1 MSSCCYRVPIFR
13 LRPPGSTASW
23 SARQRVLL
31 AVLVGAMVMAQL
43 AFVANAGADTA
54 SDLDAARQRVAAAQ
68 AEANAAADELSRAEG
83 RYEELEGKI
92 SDLSS
97 EIQQAQARI
106 DLLQVRV
113 LERAVGAYV
122 NRGGSGGML
131 DSMLS
136 TKSPLDAARRS
147 RFLDQANQVDNAVV
161 DDLDSLRSDLTEKQ
175 KELDQQRE
183 EQRLVRERLTERN
196 VSVQATLA
204 EANAARDELAARL
217 EREQAAAAAAEAA
230 RIRALQAASRPQAPS
245 SGSTGGGGAG
255 QIIVNPGGG
264 SFQCPVNGAAYSDN
278 YGPRGSGFHY
288 GIDMFASTGVP
299 LVAVKGGTLSFMPMN
314 GAGGNEAYLAANDGN
329 VYFYAHLSQYVGG
342 PRSVSQGEV
351 IGLVGSTGNSSA
363 PHLHFEIRVGGANG
377 QRIDPYPTLQS
388 AGC

>member
-1 MSSCCYRVPIFR
+1 
-13 LRPPGSTASW
+13 
-23 SARQRVLL
+23 
-31 AVLVGAMVMAQL
+31 MVMAQL

-122 NRGGSGGML
+122 NRGGSGGLL

>member
-1 MSSCCYRVPIFR
+1 M
-13 LRPPGSTASW
+13 
-23 SARQRVLL
+23 
-31 AVLVGAMVMAQL
+31 LVVATVMAQL
-43 AFVANAGADTA
+43 AFIPGAAADTA
-54 SDLDAARQRVAAAQ
+54 SDLEAARQRVAAAQ
-68 AEANAAADELSRAEG
+68 ADANAAADELSRAQG
-83 RYEELEGKI
+83 RYDELEAKI
-92 SDLSS
+92 ADLSS
-97 EIQQAQARI
+97 AIQQTQARI
-106 DLLQVRV
+106 DVLQLRV

-122 NRGGSGGML
+122 GRGGSAGFLG
-131 DSMLS
+131 SMLS
-136 TKSPLDAARRS
+136 TKGPMDAARRT
-147 RFLDQANQVDNAVV
+147 RFLDQANQIDNADV
-161 DDLDSLRSDLTEKQ
+161 DDLDALRSDLTEKQ
-175 KELDQQRE
+175 KTLEQQRE
-183 EQRLVRERLTERN
+183 EQRVVRERLTEQN
-196 VSVQATLA
+196 ASVQATLA

-230 RIRALQAASRPQAPS
+230 RLRALQAASRPQAPS
-245 SGSTGGGGAG
+245 AGGGGAG

-264 SFQCPVNGAAYSDN
+264 SFQCPLSGAAYSDN

-299 LVAVKGGTLSFMPMN
+299 LVAVKSGTLSFMPMN

-377 QRIDPYPTLQS
+377 QRINPYPTLQS